1 MTFSALFSNELK
13 GQTTLGMIPQINIYN
28 PIKVRPIKFA
38 LTLPGLK
45 FDGFQ
50 NPKRGS
56 FIKNYRETLC
66 SNS

>member
-1 MTFSALFSNELK
+1 
-13 GQTTLGMIPQINIYN
+13 MIPQINIYN

>member
-1 MTFSALFSNELK
+1 
-13 GQTTLGMIPQINIYN
+13 MIPQINIYN
-28 PIKVRPIKFA
+28 PIKVRPIKLA
-38 LTLPGLK
+38 LTLPELK